1 MHYTFQLQISSNRK
15 KMYLCW
21 RTHTVH
27 SHTHPQCSGFL
38 FLLHCSI
45 KGQGPSAVAPRVL
58 TSRNITFVY
67 SVRTK
72 VLPNELRCHFLY
84 LVCVCVCAACCWINR
99 ALFVGADHRSLS
111 LSSSFGKAAICL
123 EQHRPSCAKSA
134 ETEKKCADLC
144 KMHCWTLH
152 DGHDSL

>member
-1 MHYTFQLQISSNRK
+1 MFIINYPQTHYTFQLQISSNRK

-84 LVCVCVCAACCWINR
+84 LVCVCVCVCGLLLNQQSAVCWSGSSIPLPQLVLWEGGDMLRAAS
-99 ALFVGADHRSLS
+99 ALVR
-111 LSSSFGKAAICL
+111 
-123 EQHRPSCAKSA
+123 
-134 ETEKKCADLC
+134 KKC
-144 KMHCWTLH
+144 
-152 DGHDSL
+152 